1 MKQLQKMEKF
11 YLDQFINES
20 PKIDPEANEN
30 DLDLFLFD
38 VDNQEQYIT
47 L

>member
-1 MKQLQKMEKF
+1 MEKF
-11 YLDQFINES
+11 YLRQFINES
-20 PKIDPEANEN
+20 PKVDAETNEG

-38 VDNQEQYIT
+38 QDNQEQCIT

>member
-11 YLDQFINES
+11 YLRQFINES
-20 PKIDPEANEN
+20 PKIDPETNES

-38 VDNQEQYIT
+38 QDNQEQYIT